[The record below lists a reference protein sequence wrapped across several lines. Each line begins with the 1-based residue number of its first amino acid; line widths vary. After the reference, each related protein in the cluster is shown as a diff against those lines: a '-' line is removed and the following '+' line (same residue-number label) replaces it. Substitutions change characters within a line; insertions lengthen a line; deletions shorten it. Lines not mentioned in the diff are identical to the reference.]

1 MPSSVSCQRIVSRS
15 ALALDDVVREH
26 MAAEDRQDVDAIL
39 ATFTENCWYRV
50 PGLGLEL
57 RGKDQIRGWYE
68 DTFSAIPDFRNVDEH
83 YWIAG
88 DQVFFEARIEGTHLG
103 EWQGWAPTGRHFSTG
118 IMCRIPIAADG
129 LMEAEIVYLDA
140 ADLFTQLGMLP
151 ARDSRQ
157 ERFMQSVHRL
167 RMKLRR

>member
-1 MPSSVSCQRIVSRS
+1 MGV
-15 ALALDDVVREH
+15 ADVVREH

-39 ATFTENCWYRV
+39 ATFTQDCWYRV

-57 RGKDQIRGWYE
+57 RGKDEIRRWYE
-68 DTFSAIPDFRNVDEH
+68 DTFTAIPDFRNADEH
-83 YWIAG
+83 YWIAD

-103 EWQGWAPTGRHFSTG
+103 DWQGWAPTGRRFSTG

-151 ARDSRQ
+151 PRESRQ
-157 ERFMQSVHRL
+157 ERFMQGLHRL